1 MSSGWTGISE
11 GQDTGN
17 EVEAKLT
24 SAFDNLDK
32 DVVAVDNKA
41 NTIGLAL
48 GFTKRIGVDVDTLIA
63 FGLYEVDTNI
73 PSPILLGE
81 LSVVMINGT
90 ALVVQTLM
98 DTGSHYEYERVTGD
112 GGAHW
117 TPWVETG
124 TSLAMSATIA
134 AFTDT
139 ATKEYVNNS
148 IVNRYSGLNHPNI
161 DLGKE
166 GDKYHQ
172 FQTSADVDIQTGTAS
187 NDYYHIY
194 FELYG
199 NASGTGDIG
208 YIDVYPSENA
218 IEIEWL
224 SSVHEF
230 GALTLRIG
238 TTDIPLT
245 VVSQSPTFSVLAYDP
260 SFQHIMESIVITTP
274 FVLHGLTLSGKETDF
289 YKHEGEWL
297 KEYLLDNSY
306 DYSSGGIPATGN
318 PIVTTSNSYT
328 DIADVDE
335 QLRSAG
341 VYEVTF
347 STTFLYNGNNR
358 AAYFQWSI
366 NDGLD
371 WEEVRI
377 TPKDAN
383 DLTPFTY
390 TFPWERGEGPM
401 KVVFQA
407 RCENAGDTLTINY
420 SNIVVERK
428 R

>member
-63 FGLYEVDTNI
+63 FGLYEVDTNL

-98 DTGSHYEYERVTGD
+98 DTGSHYEYERVSGD

-148 IVNRYSGLNHPNI
+148 IINRYSGLNHPDI

-172 FQTSADVDIQTGTAS
+172 FQTSADVDIQTGTSS

-194 FELYG
+194 CVFHLVYILSCFVFSNLYKCRL
-199 NASGTGDIG
+199 NVCI
-208 YIDVYPSENA
+208 N
-218 IEIEWL
+218 
-224 SSVHEF
+224 H
-230 GALTLRIG
+230 
-238 TTDIPLT
+238 
-245 VVSQSPTFSVLAYDP
+245 
-260 SFQHIMESIVITTP
+260 
-274 FVLHGLTLSGKETDF
+274 
-289 YKHEGEWL
+289 
-297 KEYLLDNSY
+297 LLILN
-306 DYSSGGIPATGN
+306 
-318 PIVTTSNSYT
+318 
-328 DIADVDE
+328 
-335 QLRSAG
+335 
-341 VYEVTF
+341 
-347 STTFLYNGNNR
+347 LYNLSKKPYRINR
-358 AAYFQWSI
+358 PI
-366 NDGLD
+366 H
-371 WEEVRI
+371 I
-377 TPKDAN
+377 TKPTTN
-383 DLTPFTY
+383 
-390 TFPWERGEGPM
+390 
-401 KVVFQA
+401 
-407 RCENAGDTLTINY
+407 
-420 SNIVVERK
+420 
-428 R
+428 